1 MNPYTRKPESEHRA
15 DIVEVCRRIYA
26 KGFAAAS
33 DGNVS
38 VRLGPDRILATP
50 SGLSKGY
57 MTPEQLIVTDL
68 EGCRLPPFTAANRD
82 LRPSSEIKMHL
93 EAYRQRPDI
102 GAVVHAHPP
111 VATACTLAGV
121 SLARCVLPEVVLTLV
136 AIPTADYATPSTNEV
151 PLSIRDLI
159 RDYDALLLERHG
171 ALTVGK
177 DVYDAYFKLEKVEHT
192 AEITLAARQL
202 GRVRGM
208 ASEEVRKIEALRQQ
222 MGLSRQGI
230 DPRTCQECRVCG
242 QGGRQRRRERE
253 SRRER

>member
-1 MNPYTRKPESEHRA
+1 MKLYTRKTESDHRA
-15 DIVEVCRRIYA
+15 DIVEVCRRVYA
-26 KGFAAAS
+26 KGYAAAS

-38 VRLGPDRILATP
+38 VRIGPNRILTTP

-57 MTPEQLIVTDL
+57 LLTDQILITDL
-68 EGCRLPPFTAANRD
+68 EGRRLPPLTAANRD
-82 LRPSSEIKMHL
+82 LEPSSEIKMHL

-111 VATACTLAGV
+111 VAIACTLAGI

-151 PLSIRDLI
+151 PDSIRELI

-177 DVYDAYFKLEKVEHT
+177 DVFDAYFKLEKLEHT

-202 GRVRGM
+202 GRVRAM
-208 ASEEVRKIEALRQQ
+208 ASEEVRKLEGLRQQ
-222 MGLSRQGI
+222 MGLSRQGV
-230 DPRTCQECRVCG
+230 DPRTCQECRVCD
-242 QGGRQRRRERE
+242 RTSRRRRER
-253 SRRER
+253 

>member
-1 MNPYTRKPESEHRA
+1 MNPYTSKSESEHRA

-26 KGFAAAS
+26 KGYAAAS

-38 VRLGPDRILATP
+38 VRIRPDRILTTP

-57 MTPEQLIVTDL
+57 MTPDQIIVTDL
-68 EGCRLPPFTAANRD
+68 EGRKLPPFTAANRE
-82 LRPSSEIKMHL
+82 LKPSSEIKMHL

-136 AIPTADYATPSTNEV
+136 AIPTADYATPSTDEV
-151 PLSIRDLI
+151 PDSIRELI

-222 MGLSRQGI
+222 MGLSRQGV
-230 DPRTCQECRVCG
+230 DPRTCQECRVCERS
-242 QGGRQRRRERE
+242 GRRRRER
-253 SRRER
+253 

>member
-1 MNPYTRKPESEHRA
+1 LMNPYTRKTESDHRA

-26 KGFAAAS
+26 RGYAAAS

-38 VRLGPDRILATP
+38 VRLGPDRVLTTP

-57 MTPEQLIVTDL
+57 LTPDQLIAIDL
-68 EGCRLPPFTAANRD
+68 ESRRLPPFTTANRD
-82 LRPSSEIKMHL
+82 LKPSSEIKMHL

-102 GAVVHAHPP
+102 SAVVHAHPP

-121 SLARCVLPEVVLTLV
+121 SLARCILPEVVLTLV
-136 AIPTADYATPSTNEV
+136 AIPTADYATPSTSEV
-151 PLSIRDLI
+151 PDSIRELI

-192 AEITLAARQL
+192 AEITLAARQM

-208 ASEEVRKIEALRQQ
+208 ASEEVRKIEALRQE
-222 MGLSRQGI
+222 MGLSRQGV
-230 DPRTCQECRVCG
+230 DRRTCQECRVCEASS
-242 QGGRQRRRERE
+242 RRRRER
-253 SRRER
+253 